1 MKLSFFSSPN
11 DSWGFV
17 NNIIDL
23 LYQIIGLFHGKRC
36 FTFGLWSLLHHRPTG
51 SVCVVSGQKKC
62 CQGYQA
68 TIRQTLRQKC
78 AGLPPPGAGFSSPL
92 CGYKGN

>member
-36 FTFGLWSLLHHRPTG
+36 LHFWIMEPAA
-51 SVCVVSGQKKC
+51 S
-62 CQGYQA
+62 
-68 TIRQTLRQKC
+68 
-78 AGLPPPGAGFSSPL
+78 
-92 CGYKGN
+92 